1 MRVAKLL
8 FLISL
13 AAGFGCLAAAQGQN
27 PPGDKQKV
35 QKKPLPLKLVQ
46 TIPLPGVE
54 GRIDH
59 MSVDVQGK
67 RLFMAALGN
76 QTVEVLDLAAG
87 KRLQSI
93 AGLENPEGLVYVPQT
108 NLLFV
113 AAGAQ
118 GLNVYD
124 GRSLKLL
131 RSVSPVEGNDNVRY
145 DPQSA
150 AEFGAGVIFVSCD
163 VGLRAFDSRD
173 GKALYEVPIATKAG
187 RPESFQIEKLSGSRR
202 IFINMPQQGQIA
214 VVDASKK
221 GALIAKWP
229 VEGFKQFFPMALD
242 EPDHRLFIGSRN
254 PPALVVFDTT
264 SGRIVTSVAGVTNTD
279 DLFYD
284 AARKRIYMS
293 AAEGVVAVFEQR
305 DPDHY
310 QLVAKVP
317 TVPGATTSFFA
328 PEFNRLY
335 VGVPPYAGQ
344 PTKVLVY
351 EAQP

>member
-1 MRVAKLL
+1 MRLTKLL
-8 FLISL
+8 CSIFLV
-13 AAGFGCLAAAQGQN
+13 AGLWGLAAAQGE
-27 PPGDKQKV
+27 KARTE
-35 QKKPLPLKLVQ
+35 KKPLPLKLVQ
-46 TIPLPGVE
+46 TIPLAGVE

-59 MSVDVQGK
+59 MNVDVKGK

-76 QTVEVLDLAAG
+76 QTVEVLDLTAG

-93 AGLENPEGLVYVPQT
+93 AGLENPEGLFYVPQT

-124 GRSLKLL
+124 GTSLKLL
-131 RSVSPVEGNDNVRY
+131 RSISPVEGNDNVRY

-150 AEFGAGVIFVSCD
+150 AEYGAGLIFVSCNI
-163 VGLRAFDSRD
+163 GLRAFDSRD
-173 GKALYEVPIATKAG
+173 GKPIYEVPIATKAG
-187 RPESFQIEKLSGSRR
+187 RPESFQLEKLPGSRR
-202 IFINMPQQGQIA
+202 IFVNMPQQGQIA

-242 EPDHRLFIGSRN
+242 EADHRLFIGSRN

-293 AAEGVVAVFEQR
+293 AAEGVVAVFEQH

-310 QLVAKVP
+310 QLLAKVP

-328 PEFNRLY
+328 PEFSRLY
-335 VGVPPYAGQ
+335 VGVPPFAGQ

>member
-1 MRVAKLL
+1 MKVTKLL
-8 FLISL
+8 LSIVL
-13 AAGFGCLAAAQGQN
+13 ATGLSCLAMAQN
-27 PPGDKQKV
+27 QKASSAKKDDE
-35 QKKPLPLKLVQ
+35 KKPLPLKLVQ

-59 MSVDVQGK
+59 MNVDVQGK

-124 GRSLKLL
+124 GTSLKLL
-131 RSVSPVEGNDNVRY
+131 RSISPVAGNDNVRY
-145 DPQSA
+145 DPQSV
-150 AEFGAGVIFVSCD
+150 AEYGAGVVFVSCD

-173 GKALYEVPIATKAG
+173 GKPLYEVPIATKAG
-187 RPESFQIEKLSGSRR
+187 RPESFQLEKMPGSRR
-202 IFINMPQQGQIA
+202 IFANLPLQGEIA

-229 VEGFKQFFPMALD
+229 VQGFKQFFPMALD
-242 EPDHRLFIGSRN
+242 EPDQRLFIGSRN